1 MYPMYG
7 NMNNMG
13 MMPGMPT
20 PAPVMPMQSV
30 TPIPGGM
37 SMQGAVPMQSGMP
50 MQGGM
55 PMQSTSYSTNYGP
68 GDSNSSLTVQV
79 NNLEKRVARLE
90 GMMSSNSTTPS
101 YSESNFYMV

>member
-13 MMPGMPT
+13 MTPNPNMGMMPNPNMGMTLNPNMGMT
-20 PAPVMPMQSV
+20 PNPNM
-30 TPIPGGM
+30 G
-37 SMQGAVPMQSGMP
+37 MQGNTSMMPPM
-50 MQGGM
+50 
-55 PMQSTSYSTNYGP
+55 YSPTNNSNYSA

-90 GMMSSNSTTPS
+90 GMMSSNTANPS

>member
-7 NMNNMG
+7 SG
-13 MMPGMPT
+13 MMPTMPT
-20 PAPVMPMQSV
+20 PAPMMPIQGGMPMQSV

-37 SMQGAVPMQSGMP
+37 AMQGAIP

-55 PMQSTSYSTNYGP
+55 PMQNTSYSTNYIP

-90 GMMSSNSTTPS
+90 GMMSSNSSTPS

>member
-20 PAPVMPMQSV
+20 PAPVMPMQS
-30 TPIPGGM
+30 
-37 SMQGAVPMQSGMP
+37 GMP

-55 PMQSTSYSTNYGP
+55 PMSTQTSMMPMQNTNYGS
-68 GDSNSSLTVQV
+68 GDSNNSLTVQV

>member
-20 PAPVMPMQSV
+20 PAPVMPMQS
-30 TPIPGGM
+30 
-37 SMQGAVPMQSGMP
+37 GMP

-55 PMQSTSYSTNYGP
+55 PMSTQTSMIPMQNTNYGS